1 MVALLSFSNI
11 LSPINLKDSMQCLPP
26 KTLRVLIVDDNRA
39 IHDDFRK
46 ILCPDSQQTSELE
59 AAESTLFGAP
69 TEMTKTMHFELVSA
83 YQGRDALELV
93 RQSVADKNPYAMA
106 FMDVRMPPGWD
117 GIETTAEIWKLDP
130 DIQIVICTAYS
141 DYSWN
146 ELHEKLGH
154 TDRLVILKKPFD
166 NIEVLQLAHA
176 VCEKWRLLQKTRAQ
190 VFDLERK
197 VDERT
202 SELRESQQMVLRQE
216 RLAAVGQ
223 LSAGVAHDFN
233 NILTI
238 ILGNAEL
245 LLLSP
250 TVKKDSKGSLEEIS
264 LAATRAAKLTQQ
276 LLAFSRQQVMRS
288 KNVSLVDVT
297 SNLVS
302 MLTRALGERIAL
314 RLTDSGDLPP
324 VYADAA
330 MIEQVLMNMVVNAR
344 DAMPDGGEVTI
355 GMEVVEL
362 NEQQERLDAEARGG
376 KFVCLSVS
384 DTGCGMGAA
393 TLKRIFE
400 PFFTTKEVGKGTG
413 LGLATVY
420 GIVKQHRGWV
430 DVESTVGK
438 GTTFRIYFPVA
449 NEPAEAP
456 AMETEPLLR
465 PNRHNGVETI
475 LVVEDEAAV
484 RALARRIFQNCGYRV
499 LEAASG
505 DQAVEIINRTQEH
518 IDLVLTDLVMPGG
531 ISGHELGRMLQARTP
546 SLEVLFTS
554 GYSQDFTVDGFLK
567 EGVNF
572 LVKPYSPPAL
582 LQMVR
587 SCLDRRPRSVAE
599 LSAPQAP
606 SHAGVSPSAQPQA
619 FAAGGVVLA

>member
-1 MVALLSFSNI
+1 MTPKIPRMLL
-11 LSPINLKDSMQCLPP
+11 
-26 KTLRVLIVDDNRA
+26 VDDNRS

-46 ILCPDSQQTSELE
+46 ILCPDSQQASELE

-69 TEMTKTMHFELVSA
+69 AETKKAMQFELDSA
-83 YQGRDALELV
+83 YQGKDALELV
-93 RQSVADKNPYAMA
+93 RQSVADKKPYAMA

-117 GIETTAEIWKLDP
+117 GIETTAAIWKLDP

-141 DYSWN
+141 DYSWS

-176 VCEKWRLLQKTRAQ
+176 LCEKWHLLQRTRAQ
-190 VFDLERK
+190 VFDLETK

-202 SELRESQQMVLRQE
+202 AELRESQQMVLRQE

-238 ILGNAEL
+238 IQGHTEL
-245 LLLSP
+245 LLISP
-250 TVKKDSKGSLEEIS
+250 TMESESMTSLNEIA

-276 LLAFSRQQVMRS
+276 LLAFSRKQVMRS
-288 KNVSLVDVT
+288 KNVSLMDVT
-297 SNLVS
+297 NNLAS

-314 RLTDSGDLPP
+314 RLQDSGDVPP
-324 VYADAA
+324 VYADPA
-330 MIEQVLMNMVVNAR
+330 MIEQVLMNLVVNAR
-344 DAMPDGGEVTI
+344 DAMPDGGAVTI

-362 NEQQERLDAEARGG
+362 SEQQERQDSEARGG
-376 KFVCLSVS
+376 KFTCLSVG
-384 DTGCGMGAA
+384 DTGCGMDAA
-393 TLKRIFE
+393 TLKRVFE

-420 GIVKQHRGWV
+420 GIVKQHRGWI
-430 DVESTVGK
+430 DVESIVGK

-449 NEPAEAP
+449 NETAEAP
-456 AMETEPLLR
+456 AKKTEPLPILSR
-465 PNRHNGVETI
+465 RNGVETI

-484 RALARRIFQNCGYRV
+484 RALARKIFQRCGYRV

-505 DQAVEIINRTQEH
+505 DQAVELINRTQEH

-531 ISGHELGRMLQARTP
+531 ISGRELGRMLQARKP
-546 SLEVLFTS
+546 RLKVLFTS
-554 GYSQDFTVDGFLK
+554 GYSQDFTADSFLK

-572 LVKPYSPPAL
+572 LFKPYSPPAL
-582 LQMVR
+582 MQMVR
-587 SCLDRRPRSVAE
+587 LCLDKEQDDVIAPMTILETDHYDGASLLSVNAVACAADAALAE
-599 LSAPQAP
+599 S
-606 SHAGVSPSAQPQA
+606 
-619 FAAGGVVLA
+619 